1 MRVCGAVQTGGTSL
15 IFVCANG
22 HAALVPLL
30 LAAGAD
36 AHAADQARYYSVHG
50 CRISQHRRADRC
62 TLTRHAAAL
71 VFVLAQ
77 LAQNGMT
84 PFAAAAYTP
93 SVGAVRAALGVTA

>member
-1 MRVCGAVQTGGTSL
+1 VQTGGTSL

-30 LAAGAD
+30 LAACAD
-36 AHAADQARYYSVHG
+36 AHAADQARFYSAYA
-50 CRISQHRRADRC
+50 CRSTQQCTGARICALMRRSA
-62 TLTRHAAAL
+62 
-71 VFVLAQ
+71 FVLAG